1 MSSDKQESK
10 YKAPAL
16 EKGLAILSE
25 LALAERPQ
33 TLTELAQ
40 RLGRTQG
47 ELYRMLIVL
56 EHAGWLRRDEA
67 ERFTL
72 TGKMLDLSLRHPPVR
87 RLLDLA
93 LPLMRRFADAH
104 SQSCHLTLPHQGGG
118 LVVACA
124 ESPAELITMV
134 RPGARLKLSDSSTG
148 LCLLAFG
155 DESLGD
161 EALASLSKKERSD
174 LEKQLKASLASG
186 HVLRPSRLI
195 HGVTDLSVPVRWNPS
210 TPAWAALS
218 CPCLLPP
225 DGKTAA
231 DSLLPD
237 LKAAATELA
246 QALGAHGARLW

>member
-1 MSSDKQESK
+1 MPEADRESK

-16 EKGLAILSE
+16 EKGLEILSE

-56 EHAGWLRRDEA
+56 EQSGWLRRDEA
-67 ERFTL
+67 ERYTL
-72 TGKMLDLSLRHPPVR
+72 TGKMLDLALRHPPVR

-93 LPLMRRFADAH
+93 LPLMRRFADQH
-104 SQSCHLTLPHQGGG
+104 GQSCHLTLPHQGRG

-134 RPGARLKLSDSSTG
+134 RPGARLELLGSSTG

-155 DESLGD
+155 ETSLG
-161 EALASLSKKERSD
+161 EAVLANVAKKERAE
-174 LEKQLKASLASG
+174 LEKQLKSIASAG
-186 HVLRPSRLI
+186 HVLQPSRLI
-195 HGVTDLSVPVRWNPS
+195 NGVTDLSVPVRWSSS

-225 DGKTAA
+225 DGKVSAE
-231 DSLLPD
+231 SLLPD
-237 LKAAATELA
+237 LKAAANELA
-246 QALGAHGARLW
+246 QAMGAHGARLW